1 MGPRGP
7 RGCRGGGVG
16 GGGGDLQ
23 LTSCL
28 PSQPLSPLSFAR
40 LPSPISSLTC
50 LYMRCHRTEVVLEW
64 WLSGGWLVVV
74 VVKVVI
80 SSSPRLSALAAP
92 LSTLLSPLSFFFPSP
107 ISGRLLSAGLW
118 SSTHAS
124 RRKEQKTLGFSNPC
138 EHLAVS
144 RAPFERFERHIPPR
158 VRSPQGEWRHE
169 VLATPLSHRVQGL
182 ATIMVRAELLC
193 PALMT
198 LDCSPSRH
206 PPSHCSARHI
216 PPVFEAHMASPAARS
231 WRGFI
236 RPMSTTPKP

>member
-1 MGPRGP
+1 M
-7 RGCRGGGVG
+7 
-16 GGGGDLQ
+16 
-23 LTSCL
+23 
-28 PSQPLSPLSFAR
+28 
-40 LPSPISSLTC
+40 
-50 LYMRCHRTEVVLEW
+50 
-64 WLSGGWLVVV
+64 VVV

-118 SSTHAS
+118 LSTHAS

-193 PALMT
+193 PTLTT

-206 PPSHCSARHI
+206 LLSLLGEVYTPPCSKPTRRVAPRGLADTSLIPCPRACDHHGACGASVSGTHDPRLLTITPPAISLLGEAYTPRVRSPHGEPGGEVLARLH
-216 PPVFEAHMASPAARS
+216 
-231 WRGFI
+231 
-236 RPMSTTPKP
+236 STHEHNS